1 MSADAVM
8 PTAHEVDEAETTTD
22 AATPANPLVL
32 GEELTIYHAAEQRTT
47 LLAALAAHPE
57 GLALDLGEV
66 AEIDSAGVQLLLA
79 AHREGQLRQQPLRI
93 ARTSAAVDEVF
104 TLMGLSDFFADSAHS
119 AAADTLAGEH
129 A

>member
-8 PTAHEVDEAETTTD
+8 PVEEEAAATTG
-22 AATPANPLVL
+22 AATPANPLAL
-32 GEELTIYHAAEQRTT
+32 GPELTIYHAAEQRTA

-79 AHREGQLRQQPLRI
+79 AHREGQLRQQPLRL
-93 ARTSAAVDEVF
+93 ARTSTAVDEVF
-104 TLMGLSDFFADSAHS
+104 ALMGLSDFFADSADS

>member
-1 MSADAVM
+1 M
-8 PTAHEVDEAETTTD
+8 PTVDEAAEATT
-22 AATPANPLVL
+22 APANPLAM
-32 GEELTIYHAAEQRTT
+32 GPELTIYHAAEQRTT
-47 LLAALAAHPE
+47 LLAALAAHPD

-93 ARTSAAVDEVF
+93 ARTSTAVDEVF
-104 TLMGLSDFFADSAHS
+104 TLMGLSDFFADSADS
-119 AAADTLAGEH
+119 AAAGTLAGEH